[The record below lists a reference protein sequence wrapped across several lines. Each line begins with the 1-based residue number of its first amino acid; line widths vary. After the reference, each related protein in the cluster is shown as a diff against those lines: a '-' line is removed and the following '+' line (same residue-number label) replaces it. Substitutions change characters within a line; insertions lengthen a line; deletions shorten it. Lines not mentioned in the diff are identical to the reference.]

1 MDHLHTLGIDLQTQ
15 STIDVAVKDV
25 SNIPEALQTAPLC
38 ARNKVAHDILDV
50 IQQYGRHIA
59 TLPGSDSFHWLG
71 RSKFLERIEAQ
82 IEKKEAIK
90 MILPAFPWKSV
101 SLRKAV
107 RRRTTLNNVG

>member
-1 MDHLHTLGIDLQTQ
+1 MDHLHILGINLQTQ
-15 STIDVAVKDV
+15 ATIDNAAKDV
-25 SNIPEALQTAPLC
+25 SDIPEALQTAPQC
-38 ARNKVAHDILDV
+38 AENKVARDILDV

-59 TLPGSDSFHWLG
+59 TPDSFHWLG

-101 SLRKAV
+101 SLRKV
-107 RRRTTLNNVG
+107 VRRRRRTTLNNVG